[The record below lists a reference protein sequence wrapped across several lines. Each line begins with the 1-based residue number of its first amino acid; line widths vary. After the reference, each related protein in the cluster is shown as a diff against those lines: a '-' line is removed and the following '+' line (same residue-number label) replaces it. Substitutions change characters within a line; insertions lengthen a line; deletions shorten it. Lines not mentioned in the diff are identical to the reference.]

1 MSSTNKT
8 TNYKLSQYV
17 GTDKPTYLGDY
28 NGDMLKIDTQMKANA
43 DAASNAQEKA
53 GEAVTKAEQAQTNIT
68 NVDSRLTSAE
78 TDITQLQS
86 NVTNMSQNIKTISDK
101 ADAANTAASGA
112 QQTANTATSEI
123 TKINQGV
130 ATWYGGQVTLGGG
143 LVNNGFYVYENQYLN
158 LLNVYGS
165 VGVVSPSTVGKTIV
179 LGSLPSGV
187 RKPSSNRGVSSGA
200 SIATNAD
207 GGGRL
212 PVDLT
217 IDTNGTISVDNP
229 TSGAIY
235 AINFQC
241 LLNEAGWF

>member
-8 TNYKLSQYV
+8 PNYDLSQYV

-28 NGDMLKIDTQMKANA
+28 NGDMLKIDEQMKANA
-43 DAASNAQEKA
+43 DAATNAEASA
-53 GEAVTKAEQAQTNIT
+53 GEAVTKVGQAQTQIT
-68 NVDSRLTSAE
+68 SIDGRLTSAE

-86 NVTNMSQNIKTISDK
+86 NATNTAQTIKSISDK

-123 TKINQGV
+123 TKINRGV
-130 ATWYGGQVTLGGG
+130 NTWYGGQVTLGGG
-143 LVNNGFYVYENQYLN
+143 LVNNGFYVYENQYLG
-158 LLNVYGS
+158 LLNIYGS
-165 VGVVSPSTVGKTIV
+165 VGVVTPSTVGKTIV

-187 RKPSSNRGVSSGA
+187 RKPSSNRGISSGA
-200 SIATNAD
+200 SIARNAD
-207 GGGRL
+207 GGDRI

-229 TSGAIY
+229 TSGGVY

>member
-8 TNYKLSQYV
+8 PNYDLSQFV

-28 NGDMLKIDTQMKANA
+28 NGDMLKIDEQMKANA

-53 GEAVTKAEQAQTNIT
+53 GEAVTKAEQAQTKVT

-143 LVNNGFYVYENQYLN
+143 LVNNGFYVYENQYLG
-158 LLNVYGS
+158 LLNIYGS
-165 VGVVSPSTVGKTIV
+165 VGVVTPSTVGKTIV

-187 RKPSSNRGVSSGA
+187 RRPSSNRGISSGA
-200 SIATNAD
+200 SVARNAD

-217 IDTNGTISVDNP
+217 IDTNGTVSVDNP
-229 TSGAIY
+229 TSGAVY

>member
-8 TNYKLSQYV
+8 PNYDLSQYV

-28 NGDMLKIDTQMKANA
+28 NGDMLKIDEQMKANA
-43 DAASNAQEKA
+43 DAATNAEASA
-53 GEAVTKAEQAQTNIT
+53 GEAVTKVEQAQTQIT
-68 NVDSRLTSAE
+68 SIDGRLTSAE

-86 NVTNMSQNIKTISDK
+86 NATNTAQTIKSISDK

-143 LVNNGFYVYENQYLN
+143 LVNNGFYVYENKYLN
-158 LLNVYGS
+158 LLNIYGS
-165 VGVVSPSTVGKTIV
+165 IGVVTPSSVGKTIV
-179 LGSLPSGV
+179 LGSLPSSV

-200 SIATNAD
+200 TIATNAD

-229 TSGAIY
+229 TSGAVY
-235 AINFQC
+235 SINFQC